1 MIIVTGAIVA
11 RPETFEALLEVCL
24 AHCARSRRE
33 QGCLSHAVHI
43 DAENPL
49 RLVFHE
55 EWDDRAALDAHFLD
69 PDARGFVRETRE
81 LMAGGTPMKIYEATI
96 QPGPTR

>member
-1 MIIVTGAIVA
+1 MIIVTGAMVA

-24 AHCARSRRE
+24 AHSVRSRKE
-33 QGCLSHAVHI
+33 PGCLHHAVHV

-55 EWDDRAALDAHFLD
+55 EWADRATLDTHFLD
-69 PDARGFVRETRE
+69 RDARAFVREARE
-81 LMAGGTPMKIYEATI
+81 LMTGGTPMRIYEATI